1 LLGRGNTL
9 ATKPQNSICA
19 AIDVLK
25 RYMER
30 KDFSISNGK
39 IFKRIKESRYTSTYC
54 CSVKDFLMNS
64 LADAELANVLVP
76 HISAIENLLSNPSCR
91 LIKPIVIDHNL
102 IEVLPPNTCFK
113 ISLKKFIQI
122 EEMPLNTSPRAFVR
136 YTYQE
141 DRVPYPKPF
150 VEGKY

>member
-1 LLGRGNTL
+1 
-9 ATKPQNSICA
+9 
-19 AIDVLK
+19 
-25 RYMER
+25 
-30 KDFSISNGK
+30 
-39 IFKRIKESRYTSTYC
+39 
-54 CSVKDFLMNS
+54 MNS